1 MVCAEGGHDVDDD
14 EDDDDAVGMAR
25 GETLEADAFGG
36 GSGGSSVTGSSSHSD
51 VHSGDIG
58 R

>member
-1 MVCAEGGHDVDDD
+1 MVCAEGGHDDDD
-14 EDDDDAVGMAR
+14 DDDDDDAVGMAR

>member
-1 MVCAEGGHDVDDD
+1 MCAEGGHDDDD
-14 EDDDDAVGMAR
+14 DDDDDDAVGMAR

-36 GSGGSSVTGSSSHSD
+36 GSGCSSVTGSSSHSD